1 MKQKLP
7 WLLLGIGLFVGFVLG
22 AISSTFFL
30 NKIAATHLGGSAVS
44 EGVRTILVLRQI
56 RLGRTNE
63 AIEHL
68 EMQLDSVIITGAVSL
83 EEQPSDRESRQ
94 LRTVL
99 QGIATYRQQYPR
111 TNGVAGV
118 QESLDAVRKSV
129 VPKGEKKTEKPQAP

>member
-1 MKQKLP
+1 M
-7 WLLLGIGLFVGFVLG
+7 LGVGLFVGFLAG

-44 EGVRTILVLRQI
+44 DGAGTVLMLRQL

-68 EMQLDSVIITGAVSL
+68 EMQLDSVIITGSVSL
-83 EEQPSDRESRQ
+83 EERPADKGSGQ

-99 QGIATYRQQYPR
+99 QGIAMYRQQYPR
-111 TNGVAGV
+111 TNELGGV
-118 QESLDAVRKSV
+118 QENLDAVLKAV
-129 VPKGEKKTEKPQAP
+129 VPKGEKQNEKR